1 MSTVQL
7 LISDDGNRSAVA
19 KLVGK
24 RYDTL
29 TAETLA
35 EADLY
40 LLDDKSIET
49 YREQLWD
56 RKRENGAVFCPVV
69 LILREGTKIDQQAV
83 SATNAEKRTVVDE
96 VLTAPIDEETM
107 VRRFENLLTRRDTT
121 KNFVE
126 RNEKLEK
133 RERELERYEAFI
145 KESSDVVSALGAD
158 GEIQY
163 QSPSIETV
171 LGYEPAELIGESL
184 FELVHPD
191 DRETIR
197 TQFDKLV
204 ETPEETTAVEGRFR
218 TATGEWRWLE
228 LQGRNL
234 LENDAISAIV
244 TNSRDITARKEYE
257 KRIESQ
263 RNDLQLLNQMVRHDI
278 RNDLQVIQ
286 THAEI
291 LETKTDDQA
300 GESVERILTGAESA
314 IELTREARELADV
327 MLHSGE
333 NHEPVDI
340 SQTLIEQID
349 QVQSTHEPITVD
361 IVGSLPRVSVQ
372 ADEMLD
378 SIFQNLLHNSVLHN
392 DRAEPEVIITTEVEP
407 AYVEVC
413 IADNGPGVPDEQKE
427 SIFEKGEKGTDSDG
441 SGIGLYLAETLVD
454 QYAGE
459 IWVEDRPDWNP
470 PKGVDDCEQGAV
482 FVVRLPRITDSRQ

>member
-7 LISDDGNRSAVA
+7 LIGDDGNRSAVA

-24 RYDTL
+24 RYEIS
-29 TAETLA
+29 TAERLG

-69 LILREGTKIDQQAV
+69 LILREGTRIDQKAV
-83 SATNAEKRTVVDE
+83 SATNAERRTVVDE

-121 KNFVE
+121 KNLVE
-126 RNEKLEK
+126 RNDKLEK

-145 KESSDVVSALGAD
+145 KESSDVVSALDAD

-163 QSPSIETV
+163 QSPSIEAV
-171 LGYEPAELIGESL
+171 LGYEPAELIGERL

-204 ETPEETTAVEGRFR
+204 ETPEETTVVEGRFR

-257 KRIESQ
+257 KRLESQ

-291 LETKTDDQA
+291 LEAKTDDEA

-327 MLHSGE
+327 MLYSGE
-333 NHEPVDI
+333 NQEPVDI
-340 SQTLIEQID
+340 SQTLIEQVGQI
-349 QVQSTHEPITVD
+349 QSTYEPITVD

-378 SIFQNLLHNSVLHN
+378 SIFQNLLHNSALHN

-413 IADNGPGVPDEQKE
+413 IADNGPGVPDEQKA

-454 QYAGE
+454 QYGGE
-459 IWVEDRPDWNP
+459 IWVEDRPDWNSP
-470 PKGVDDCEQGAV
+470 AGVDDCERGAV
-482 FVVRLPRITDSRQ
+482 FVVRLPRADH

>member
-7 LISDDGNRSAVA
+7 LISDDGNRSALA

-24 RYDTL
+24 RYDIL
-29 TAETLA
+29 TADTLE

-40 LLDDKSIET
+40 LLDDKSIEL

-69 LILREGTKIDQQAV
+69 LVLREGTRIDQKAV
-83 SATNAEKRTVVDE
+83 SGTRTEKQTVIDE

-121 KNFVE
+121 KNLVE
-126 RNEKLEK
+126 RNEKLED
-133 RERELERYEAFI
+133 RERELKRYEAFI
-145 KESSDVVSALGAD
+145 KESSDIVSALSAN

-171 LGYEPAELIGESL
+171 LGYEPAELIGDSI

-197 TQFDKLV
+197 TQFERLV

-234 LENDAISAIV
+234 LENDAVSAIV
-244 TNSRDITARKEYE
+244 MNSRDITARKEYE
-257 KRIESQ
+257 RRIESQ

-291 LETKTDDQA
+291 LETKIDDA
-300 GESVERILTGAESA
+300 TGESVERILTGAESA

-333 NHEPVDI
+333 NQEPVDI

-349 QVQSTHEPITVD
+349 QVQSTHEAITVD
-361 IVGSLPRVSVQ
+361 VAGSLPRVSVQ

-378 SIFQNLLHNSVLHN
+378 SVFQNLLHNSVFHS
-392 DRAEPEVIITTEVEP
+392 DRADPELIITTEVEP

-413 IADNGPGVPDEQKE
+413 LADNGPGVPDEKKE
-427 SIFEKGEKGTDSDG
+427 SIFEKGKKGTDSEG
-441 SGIGLYLAETLVD
+441 SGIGLYLVKTLVD
-454 QYAGE
+454 QYGGE
-459 IWVEDRPDWNP
+459 IWVEDRPDWDSP
-470 PKGVDDCEQGAV
+470 ETVDDCKRGAV
-482 FVVRLPRITDSRQ
+482 FVVRLPRADH